1 MCHVFI
7 FAGTD
12 GSVKETDVD
21 MFIRHCFNVFI
32 FGVYRDRPEENIC
45 HLIDDEK
52 LFSKFYHGYLAS
64 ATRGSPVESQF
75 ELFIFGHI
83 NPPYLLLFA
92 AICFFQSSGPSLFS
106 LSLRLLISAG
116 ILSPRGSTEV
126 TTSSLSFL
134 IPKDSITL

>member
-1 MCHVFI
+1 MGKVFI

-52 LFSKFYHGYLAS
+52 LFSKFYYGYLAS
-64 ATRGSPVESQF
+64 ATRGSPVQSQF
-75 ELFIFGHI
+75 ELLIIGHA
-83 NPPYLLLFA
+83 NPPYLL
-92 AICFFQSSGPSLFS
+92 SL
-106 LSLRLLISAG
+106 IA
-116 ILSPRGSTEV
+116 
-126 TTSSLSFL
+126 
-134 IPKDSITL
+134 K